1 MGIYPD
7 FDSSTRSTVDVGILV
22 ALWEESS
29 AARKRRRYFL
39 RLAVM
44 SLNNVPNE
52 VVSARIPDG
61 PAPALDTEV
70 YFDPSVP
77 HYPLQSHAWVPSS
90 PDWFAELG
98 GLDSAEPWRVWWIT
112 RPAEHPYNTCFRP
125 HHPEFPV
132 FMPAGGAGSEVDS
145 RIVADVDLSEPD
157 TTAVSSSAPIPEN
170 RRDTQISFLGLST
183 FRFALRRGDCSG
195 H

>member
-1 MGIYPD
+1 MGMYPD

-98 GLDSAEPWRVWWIT
+98 ALDASEPRRVWWLT
-112 RPAEHPYNTCFRP
+112 RPRQHTYSNYSRP
-125 HHPEFPV
+125 QHPEFPV
-132 FMPAGGAGSEVDS
+132 LVPAG
-145 RIVADVDLSEPD
+145 VAESDVVSNFIDDVDRTNPL
-157 TTAVSSSAPIPEN
+157 
-170 RRDTQISFLGLST
+170 LL
-183 FRFALRRGDCSG
+183 L
-195 H
+195 